1 MNSPARP
8 VARGHATAILIL
20 SLGSLLAVSP
30 AATAGGEGHAVL
42 VPGMRVRIEAPGL
55 AAREG
60 TGTINSVGDTSIL
73 LDVPG
78 RAEPV
83 SVTRAEITRLQVS
96 SSRGSRLAHA
106 LVGAAI
112 GAIGGVIV
120 ANHDGGQYHFPGTTA
135 AVGVAA
141 ALVGAGIGSAFPAGE
156 HWRDL
161 PAARYRVALVPSGG
175 SGLGLAVSRAF

>member
-1 MNSPARP
+1 MNSPAFTA
-8 VARGHATAILIL
+8 ARGHATALLIL
-20 SLGSLLAVSP
+20 RLGLLLAVSP
-30 AATAGGEGHAVL
+30 AADAGGGSPAVL
-42 VPGMRVRIEAPGL
+42 VPGMRVRIAAPGL
-55 AAREG
+55 AASDG
-60 TGTINSVGDTSIL
+60 TGTINSVGDKAIL

-83 SVTRAEITRLQVS
+83 TVTRAEITRLQVS

-120 ANHDGGQYHFPGTTA
+120 ANHDTSQWRYPGTTA
-135 AVGVAA
+135 AAGVAA

-156 HWRDL
+156 HWVDL
-161 PAARYRVALVPSGG
+161 PAARYRVALVPSPG
-175 SGLGLAVSRAF
+175 SGFGLAVSRAF